1 MSLPLNSYPPG
12 APACSAATVSVVTLW
27 AVAASVVAGFVIG
40 ALVAA
45 RERTRVEART
55 AAVSVNLA
63 LGAQPGMTVDGGLLG
78 LERAAEAVLE
88 ELGRAGG
95 AEALLREALDEVAE
109 AVVIA
114 GPGGEIVLRNR
125 AAASLRDERTLGA
138 LLDEAVAAALEE
150 AGGGEAVDRELDF
163 YGPPRRELFM
173 RARPLVIAGDGS
185 GAVALIADVSD
196 ARRVDSVRRDFVA
209 NVSHELR
216 TPIGAVVLLG
226 ETILAAEDT
235 AVTTRLA
242 ERIVKEAERLERIVD
257 DLLDLSVIEA
267 EEAPAR
273 EPVPVGEIVSEAVE
287 HVRAVAEVA
296 GTPIEVVGA
305 PPDLA
310 LEGDRR
316 QLVGALVN
324 LLENAVKYSER
335 GSRVEVRAARGD
347 GCATIAVSDRGIGI
361 PSRHLERIFERF
373 YRVDRARSRDSGGT
387 GLGLSI
393 VRHVARAHG
402 GDVSVESREG
412 EGSTFCLVLP
422 AYDLDEAGTKYPP
435 VPVAPAETADHEGHE
450 EGT

>member
-1 MSLPLNSYPPG
+1 MSVPLDSYPPG
-12 APACSAATVSVVTLW
+12 VASCPATVGVVTLW
-27 AVAASVVAGFVIG
+27 AVAAGVVAGFVVG

-45 RERTRVEART
+45 RARARVETRT
-55 AAVSVNLA
+55 AAVSWHLA
-63 LGAQPGMTVDGGLLG
+63 QGAQPGMTLDGDPVG

-88 ELGRAGG
+88 ALARAG
-95 AEALLREALDEVAE
+95 EEVSLLREALDEVAE
-109 AVVIA
+109 ALVIA

-138 LLDEAVAAALEE
+138 LVDEAVTTALED
-150 AGGGEAVDRELDF
+150 AGRGEAVDRELDF

-173 RARPLVIAGDGS
+173 RARPLVIAGDRS
-185 GAVALIADVSD
+185 GAVVLIADVSD
-196 ARRVDSVRRDFVA
+196 ARRIDSVRRDFVA

-287 HVRAVAEVA
+287 HVRGVAEVA
-296 GTPIEVVGA
+296 GTPIEVVGDL
-305 PPDLA
+305 PDLA

-335 GSRVEVRAARGD
+335 GSRIEVCASRGD
-347 GCATIAVSDRGIGI
+347 DGATIAVSDRGIGI

-402 GDVSVESREG
+402 GDVSVESSEG
-412 EGSTFCLVLP
+412 EGSTFRLVLP
-422 AYDLDEAGTKYPP
+422 AHNLDEAGTKNPADR
-435 VPVAPAETADHEGHE
+435 VEPAETADHEGHE